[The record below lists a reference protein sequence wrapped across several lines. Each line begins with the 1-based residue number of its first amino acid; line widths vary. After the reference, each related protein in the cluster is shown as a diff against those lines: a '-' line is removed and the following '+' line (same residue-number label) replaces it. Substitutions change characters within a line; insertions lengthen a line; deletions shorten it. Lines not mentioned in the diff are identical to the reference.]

1 MRRFFGRIE
10 EDIATIEGEEFVHL
24 KTVLRGKIGEKIVV
38 YDKSE
43 YEHICEIEKIGKNEA
58 ICKVFEKNICSG
70 LPKKNIVLFQAL
82 IKRDKMEEVIS
93 KSVELGV
100 SKIVSFESEFCTVK
114 ANENKRDRLEKLVL
128 TACKQCERSVPME
141 VGENLSFAKLI
152 ENIKDFKKQQNAIVL
167 FANERGGE
175 EFDFASLKGKENI
188 AVIVGCEGGFSPKEK
203 EILEKEANSITLGKR
218 ILRAETAALL
228 MCGMVSVHS
237 GN

>member
-1 MRRFFGRIE
+1 MRRFFGKIE
-10 EDIATIEGEEFVHL
+10 EDIAIVEGEEFVHL
-24 KTVLRGKIGEKIVV
+24 KTVLRGKIGENIVV

-43 YEHICEIEKIGKNEA
+43 YEHVCEIEKIGKNEA
-58 ICKVFEKNICSG
+58 VCKVTQKTVCKG

-100 SKIVSFESEFCTVK
+100 SRIVPFESEFCTVK
-114 ANENKRDRLEKLVL
+114 PNENKRERLEKLVL
-128 TACKQCERSVPME
+128 TACKQCERSVPMQ
-141 VGENLSFAKLI
+141 VGDNLSFEKLVQSI
-152 ENIKDFKKQQNAIVL
+152 REFEKQQNSVVL

-175 EFDFASLKGKENI
+175 EFDFSSLKHKENI
-188 AVIVGCEGGFSPKEK
+188 ALVVGCEGGFSPKEK
-203 EILEKEANSITLGKR
+203 EILEKEATSITLGKR

-228 MCGMVSVHS
+228 MCGMVSVHC